1 MCRVEGALRLGLTHR
16 RGFAQCYH
24 ADSVGAPAQPVRP
37 FGEPPVGCR
46 PVSRC
51 DNGGPARIGVLIDHS
66 ALQEAKRTRLHRTAL
81 RLEYATIGWNVGE
94 AFLTIALGAI
104 ASSLALIGF
113 GTVSVVEV
121 FASAV
126 VVWHLMPGHDVVD
139 ATRTARAHRLV
150 AIAFGVLAA
159 VLVTAGVRDL
169 VTGRRPD
176 ESPWGIAYLAL
187 TALVMFGLA
196 ISKRSI
202 ATRLDSTPLRS
213 EATMTFLDGALST
226 ATMLGLALNAAFG
239 WWWADPA
246 AALVVAGAAANEA
259 RENWLE
265 AGEAELPESV
275 P

>member
-1 MCRVEGALRLGLTHR
+1 M
-16 RGFAQCYH
+16 
-24 ADSVGAPAQPVRP
+24 
-37 FGEPPVGCR
+37 
-46 PVSRC
+46 
-51 DNGGPARIGVLIDHS
+51 
-66 ALQEAKRTRLHRTAL
+66 
-81 RLEYATIGWNVGE
+81 RLEYATIGWNIGE

-126 VVWHLMPGHDVVD
+126 VIWHLLPGHGVAD
-139 ATRTARAHRLV
+139 AARTARAHRLV
-150 AIAFGVLAA
+150 ALAFALLAV
-159 VLVTAGVRDL
+159 VLVVAGVRDL

-176 ESPWGIAYLAL
+176 ESPWGIVYLAV

-196 ISKRSI
+196 ISKRRI
-202 ATRLDSTPLRS
+202 ADALDSSPLRS

-226 ATMLGLALNAAFG
+226 ATMLGLALNAVLG

-265 AGEAELPESV
+265 VGNSGSHG
-275 P
+275 